1 MTTALYPAKIWKEE
15 NVFYVQFLDV
25 ENAFTYGNTLD
36 EAKEMAADVLTT
48 LFSYHIEKNIPIPA
62 HSDKRGKDIYLIAP
76 DAKIQAAILLQ
87 MASHQKSR
95 KTAHP
100 KIKFPRPNIT
110 LNQLQKA
117 AKALGRNLVLE
128 LIKP

>member
-1 MTTALYPAKIWKEE
+1 MTTALYPAKIWKED
-15 NVFYVQFLDV
+15 NVFYVQFLDIK
-25 ENAFTYGNTLD
+25 NAFTYGNTLD

-48 LFSYHIEKNIPIPA
+48 LFSSYIEENIPIPK
-62 HSDKRGKDIYLIAP
+62 HSDKHGKDIYQIAP

-87 MASHQKSR
+87 MASHSKSR
-95 KTAHP
+95 KMIRT
-100 KIKFPRPNIT
+100 KIKFAQANIT

-128 LIKP
+128 LI